1 MRNIKKRIVGVVLC
15 IAALLAGSITFP
27 VSTYAYD
34 NNVSSG
40 VVPVVFY
47 VKDGAYVVVDMNT
60 KSKKIV
66 QTLENYSG
74 EISAGSGFF
83 VGEEGK
89 DPQFIVTNC
98 HVVED
103 YIGYGEGNSYYIPV
117 DYYEPENYGER
128 YVVYLALYEYELR
141 IYYSDDEYDVAYV
154 DEYGDVNKVDL
165 AILRLKEPTNK
176 RHSLPLMIPD
186 GDMVGETV
194 YTVGF
199 PGNADN
205 ELTSASK
212 YGVEDATVHKGSI
225 TKFVANTG
233 VGVERI
239 AIDATVQ
246 HGNSG
251 GPLVNEDGY
260 VIGVNTNVISNSPY
274 EDQIEVDYY
283 AINSSELVRFLD
295 KNSVKYQLV
304 AVEEEEDAEDVES
317 EEIETSDGEEPV
329 VDSTET
335 EDNDTASL
343 SNENKGSNTLLFI
356 GIGIAVAVIAVL
368 AVLLSKKNRSSASG
382 SQSTD
387 TVSKPTETTRNEK
400 RAMLRSLS
408 TQHNGMTVAV
418 HAGSQVMIGRDPAN
432 CKVVFREGTE
442 GISGRHCAVSYD
454 ETTNEFII
462 TDLRSTYGTFLKNGQ
477 KLNPNVPYRIK
488 AGDEFYLY
496 DKANSF
502 RVELG

>member
-66 QTLENYSG
+66 QTLENFSG

-83 VGEEGK
+83 VGEEGE

-295 KNSVKYQLV
+295 KNSVKYQL
-304 AVEEEEDAEDVES
+304 ATGEDEKTEQDEESGKTDTPDGEDASDDVE
-317 EEIETSDGEEPV
+317 IE
-329 VDSTET
+329 
-335 EDNDTASL
+335 NDDTVASPDKK
-343 SNENKGSNTLLFI
+343 EGSNTILFV

-368 AVLLSKKNRSSASG
+368 AVLLSKKNKSSASG
-382 SQSTD
+382 EQSND
-387 TVSKPTETTRNEK
+387 TVSKSTEANKIEK

-454 ETTNEFII
+454 EASNEFIL

-477 KLNPNVPYRIK
+477 KLNPNVPYRLK
-488 AGDEFYLY
+488 AGDEFYVG

>member
-1 MRNIKKRIVGVVLC
+1 MRNIKKRIIGVALC
-15 IAALLAGSITFP
+15 ISAMIAGAIIFP
-27 VSTYAYD
+27 MSTYAYD

-60 KSKKIV
+60 KNKKIV
-66 QTLENYSG
+66 NTLESFSG

-103 YIGYGEGNSYYIPV
+103 YIGYGEGNSYYIPIE
-117 DYYEPENYGER
+117 YYEPDTYGER
-128 YVVYLALYEYELR
+128 YVIYLALNEYELR
-141 IYYSDDEYDVAYV
+141 VYYSDDEYDVAYV

-165 AILRLKEPTNK
+165 AILRLKEPTDK
-176 RHSLPLMIPD
+176 RHSLPIMIPD

-251 GPLVNEDGY
+251 GPLVNEEGY

-295 KNSVKYQLV
+295 KNSVKYQL
-304 AVEEEEDAEDVES
+304 ATGEDEKTEQDEESGKTDTPDGEDASDDVE
-317 EEIETSDGEEPV
+317 IE
-329 VDSTET
+329 
-335 EDNDTASL
+335 NDDTVASPDKK
-343 SNENKGSNTLLFI
+343 EGSNTILFV
-356 GIGIAVAVIAVL
+356 GIGIAVAVIAVT
-368 AVLLSKKNRSSASG
+368 AVLLSKKNKSSASG
-382 SQSTD
+382 EQSND
-387 TVSKPTETTRNEK
+387 TVSKSTDANKIEK

-454 ETTNEFII
+454 EASNEFIL

-477 KLNPNVPYRIK
+477 KLNPNVPYRLK
-488 AGDEFYLY
+488 AGDEFYVG